1 MSGTI
6 YYLKPEFK
14 MHALFVPLIL
24 LVPIGFIIGHI
35 VKGDADSFQN
45 KDLENAIVMKHENKI
60 IETDDDSDDDDSD
73 DDDSDDDDEDDWDIA
88 EYINDKYNELKSYIK
103 KINVINND
111 NGNKSINVRYN
122 IE

>member
-1 MSGTI
+1 MSDTI

-14 MHALFVPLIL
+14 MQTLIVPFIL

-35 VKGDADSFQN
+35 VKGDADNFQN

-60 IETDDDSDDDDSD
+60 IETEDDSDDE
-73 DDDSDDDDEDDWDIA
+73 DEDEWDIT

>member
-1 MSGTI
+1 MSETL

-14 MHALFVPLIL
+14 MQTLIVPLIL
-24 LVPIGFIIGHI
+24 LVPIGFMIGHI
-35 VKGDADSFQN
+35 VKGDADNFQN
-45 KDLENAIVMKHENKI
+45 KDLENAIVTKHENKI
-60 IETDDDSDDDDSD
+60 IET
-73 DDDSDDDDEDDWDIA
+73 EDDWDIT

-111 NGNKSINVRYN
+111 NGNKSINIRYN

>member
-1 MSGTI
+1 MSEQI

-14 MHALFVPLIL
+14 MQTLIVPLIL

-35 VKGDADSFQN
+35 VKGDADNFQN
-45 KDLENAIVMKHENKI
+45 KDVENARVRKHENKI
-60 IETDDDSDDDDSD
+60 IETDEDSDDDDS
-73 DDDSDDDDEDDWDIA
+73 DDWDIA

>member
-1 MSGTI
+1 MSEQI

-14 MHALFVPLIL
+14 MQTLIVPLIL

-35 VKGDADSFQN
+35 VKGDADNFQN

-60 IETDDDSDDDDSD
+60 IETDDDS
-73 DDDSDDDDEDDWDIA
+73 DDDEDDWDIA

>member
-1 MSGTI
+1 MSEQI

-14 MHALFVPLIL
+14 MQTLIVPLIL

-35 VKGDADSFQN
+35 VKGDADNFQN

-60 IETDDDSDDDDSD
+60 IETDDDSD

>member
-1 MSGTI
+1 MSETL

-14 MHALFVPLIL
+14 MQTLIVPLIL
-24 LVPIGFIIGHI
+24 LVPIGFMIGHI
-35 VKGDADSFQN
+35 VKGDADNFQN
-45 KDLENAIVMKHENKI
+45 KDLENAIVTKHENKI
-60 IETDDDSDDDDSD
+60 IETEDDSDDE
-73 DDDSDDDDEDDWDIA
+73 DEDNWDIT

>member
-1 MSGTI
+1 MSEQI

-14 MHALFVPLIL
+14 MQTLIVPLIL

-35 VKGDADSFQN
+35 VKGDADNFQN

-60 IETDDDSDDDDSD
+60 IET

>member
-14 MHALFVPLIL
+14 MQALLVPLIL

-35 VKGDADSFQN
+35 VKGDADNFQN
-45 KDLENAIVMKHENKI
+45 KDLENTIIMKHENKI
-60 IETDDDSDDDDSD
+60 IETEDDSGDDSDDE
-73 DDDSDDDDEDDWDIA
+73 DEDNWDIT
-88 EYINDKYNELKSYIK
+88 EYMNDKYNELKNYIK